1 MLSVEEDPTSDAAAR
16 SGTLGAAGAVLSMVI
31 VVVAEVFELGP
42 VLGVG
47 AVSATVFAFRR
58 GISVPSLQPVIVI
71 VKLVPLLALG
81 EKLQLV
87 AVPAF
92 VRSDDDRPLI
102 DSDIDM
108 V

>member
-1 MLSVEEDPTSDAAAR
+1 MLSVEEVPTSDAAAR
-16 SGTLGAAGAVLSMVI
+16 SGTLGATGAVLSMVI

-42 VLGVG
+42 LLGVG
-47 AVSATVFAFRR
+47 AVSATVFAFKR

-71 VKLVPLLALG
+71 VKLVPLLAFG

-92 VRSDDDRPLI
+92 AKSAAARPLM
-102 DSDIDM
+102 DSDI
-108 V
+108 VNV